1 MSETTQPSAQRLTG
15 KVGIVTGAGRGI
27 GRAEAIL
34 LAQQG
39 AQVVLNDISTRAGEM
54 ARDVVEEI
62 RATGGHAEANT
73 DNIAGMDGAERAV
86 RTAVDIFGRLDIL
99 VNNAGIVAPT
109 EIAEMSEA
117 DWDNASPSI
126 SRAPSQ

>member
-54 ARDVVEEI
+54 ARDVVE
-62 RATGGHAEANT
+62 
-73 DNIAGMDGAERAV
+73 
-86 RTAVDIFGRLDIL
+86 
-99 VNNAGIVAPT
+99 
-109 EIAEMSEA
+109 
-117 DWDNASPSI
+117 
-126 SRAPSQ
+126 